1 MPFVTISTQAQG
13 VCAQDYTTFGEIYS
27 EVIYIRLYFCGSYS
41 YLYLQVLRL
50 EAQTL
55 LDQSAQPHMIRRSLW
70 VYISIKPILPTHI
83 FCPYFSFCI
92 FNCSS
97 GPLWELLAMRII
109 CLHNPRDIL
118 NLISF
123 FTLFTPPPVCSST
136 LESMICDY
144 YLLLLLTSLFQ
155 ILSNVFFHSLPST
168 SLSSPC
174 LHLCC

>member
-1 MPFVTISTQAQG
+1 
-13 VCAQDYTTFGEIYS
+13 
-27 EVIYIRLYFCGSYS
+27 
-41 YLYLQVLRL
+41 
-50 EAQTL
+50 
-55 LDQSAQPHMIRRSLW
+55 MIRRSLW

-123 FTLFTPPPVCSST
+123 FTLFTASSC
-136 LESMICDY
+136 LLFNFRVHDLWC
-144 YLLLLLTSLFQ
+144 LLLLITTTYQSFPNTFKCLFPFSSLH
-155 ILSNVFFHSLPST
+155 ISVFSMLAPV
-168 SLSSPC
+168 L
-174 LHLCC
+174 LNIVGEKNEYLAMLCHYPRIIINFTTRLWNL